1 MLLRRITQHVKDQN
15 WFAVALDFVIV
26 VFGVFMG
33 FQVQQWNE
41 DRKDKIATSEYMERL
56 ASEMELSIERNDFQI
71 LTSQNEI
78 KQLDLILKSLR
89 TCQLSDADKPAFTAG
104 LYNMGKYDL
113 PAMVMNT
120 IDELNATGK
129 FQLIRGAKLK
139 RKISETVRE
148 YHTTL
153 SLDSQF
159 AARTIPSVNYVRTHV
174 SFSFDEHFNRPDK
187 LDPDKANYEFQQL
200 CDDTTF
206 INAIS
211 TVREMTL
218 ATEALNRQT
227 RNNQKE
233 ILAALGHILNKPN
246 DMEGE

>member
-15 WFAVALDFVIV
+15 WFAVGLDFVIV

-41 DRKDKIATSEYMERL
+41 HRKNLSDTQEYLARL
-56 ASEMELSIERNDFQI
+56 AADMEISTARNNFQI
-71 LTSQNEI
+71 STSQNEI
-78 KQLDLILKSLR
+78 KQLDLILLSLR
-89 TCQLSDADKPAFTAG
+89 SCQLSEADKPAFTAG

-113 PAMVMNT
+113 PAMVMST

-129 FQLIRGAKLK
+129 FQLIGDVSLK
-139 RKISETVRE
+139 RQISETVRE
-148 YHTTL
+148 YNTTL

-159 AARTIPSVNYVRTHV
+159 SARTIPSVNYVRTHV

-187 LDPDKANYEFQQL
+187 LDPDKAHYDFQQL
-200 CDDTTF
+200 CEDTTF

-218 ATEALNRQT
+218 ATEALNRLT
-227 RNNQKE
+227 LENQKA
-233 ILAALGHILNKPN
+233 ILEALNQ
-246 DMEGE
+246 

>member
-15 WFAVALDFVIV
+15 WFAVVLDFVIV

-41 DRKDKIATSEYMERL
+41 HRKNLSDTHEYLARL
-56 ASEMELSIERNDFQI
+56 AADMEISTARNDFQI
-71 LTSQNEI
+71 STSQNEI
-78 KQLDLILKSLR
+78 KQLDLILSSLR
-89 TCQLSDADKPAFTAG
+89 SCQLSEEDKPAFTAG

-113 PAMVMNT
+113 PAMVMST

-129 FQLIRGAKLK
+129 FQLIGDVSLK
-139 RKISETVRE
+139 RQISETVRE
-148 YHTTL
+148 YNTTL

-159 AARTIPSVNYVRTHV
+159 SARTIPSVNYVRTRV

-187 LDPDKANYEFQQL
+187 LDPSKANYDFQQL
-200 CDDTTF
+200 CNDTTF

-218 ATEALNRQT
+218 ATEALNRLTLDNQT
-227 RNNQKE
+227 A
-233 ILAALGHILNKPN
+233 ILAALAKN
-246 DMEGE
+246 